1 MARSPASPTGPADSL
16 VPLTKPVPDGPEARL
31 RPVDGLA
38 APPPQMQQQQLPQGG
53 YPQSAPPSQQGDQY
67 NSGIG
72 SGPGN
77 NAGVPKASIQS
88 FGSDQL
94 AEPGRP
100 SGDGGRD
107 GNQTPG
113 PNSDVGGGAPP
124 PQGGVGGAQKDAP
137 STGDTDGGNDRRG
150 GVMGAVA
157 AVPGALASAVG
168 VTGAGYL
175 DAEEHHIVEAQR
187 RPSAPTDMPS
197 RRGVASDGADK
208 AWRQGRTSSAPQS
221 SAATPSGGNRS
232 PMAPAPGGPGLAE
245 AGPPLPGQQREAR
258 PLPPGVAN
266 RYALSSGGVPVP
278 VDPRDPRAPVVAP
291 GAAAAG
297 APAATGG
304 APAPAGGNVPDEPT
318 GSAAFDPMVVAKEVY
333 QETKFFVL
341 AGTLGAAPTVLSG
354 LYWISGVSFTLQIIL
369 GVITGV
375 AVMLLHFL
383 MQGHRRRVRY
393 RRAVRREQLATLK
406 REDIE
411 TLLKMKNLPS
421 WINFPE
427 YDKARL
433 SLWMLDAAAD
443 CSLTLLACGLFTWL
457 QLKWLNVFIIKIWPF
472 VNRAASELLMNTV
485 QPILDQYK
493 MGVIAKMKLKSVTL
507 GNHGPRIDGVKILK
521 AGPDEIV
528 MELMVDW
535 RQGRDQKAVLALDT
549 LVGPDFTVKL
559 KDIRLYGVLRLAF
572 KPLTEHMPGIGAIL
586 VSLRESPLV
595 EFDFDVL
602 GGNLAGLP
610 GLDGLIDNIIRTAVE
625 DMLVYPNRIVVPI
638 VPGDYKWLEL
648 RPVGRLDV
656 TLIEARGLP
665 KTDIIG
671 SCDPYA
677 LIYVRQKQGKIK
689 RSTTKHK
696 NQTPTWNEGFFVE
709 AEDLESQCLTIRM
722 MDDERVERAEMI
734 GIATLPLSQ
743 VQPDMPADMWLDLKS
758 DPKDPESKVRG
769 QVHINVVYKPYTD
782 ANPRKE
788 EEVTVSKEEEAAGA
802 KETKSGGAK
811 RRGKQPDKNE
821 EGGNVA
827 VAGHEYE

>member
-1 MARSPASPTGPADSL
+1 MAQSPASPTGPADSL

-31 RPVDGLA
+31 RPIDGLA
-38 APPPQMQQQQLPQGG
+38 VPLQQMQQQGG
-53 YPQSAPPSQQGDQY
+53 YPQPASLLQGGQY
-67 NSGIG
+67 NSAVGG
-72 SGPGN
+72 GGPGS
-77 NAGVPKASIQS
+77 NAGAPKASIQS

-100 SGDGGRD
+100 SGDGGR
-107 GNQTPG
+107 GGSQTPG
-113 PNSDVGGGAPP
+113 PNSNIGGGAPP
-124 PQGGVGGAQKDAP
+124 PQGGVGGAHKDAP
-137 STGDTDGGNDRRG
+137 STGDNDGGSDRRG

-175 DAEEHHIVEAQR
+175 DAEERRIVEAQR
-187 RPSAPTDMPS
+187 RSSAPLDTPS
-197 RRGVASDGADK
+197 RGGVASDGADK
-208 AWRQGRTSSAPQS
+208 AWRQGRTSTAPQS
-221 SAATPSGGNRS
+221 SAATPGGGNRS
-232 PMAPAPGGPGLAE
+232 PMAPAPGGPGPAE
-245 AGPPLPGQQREAR
+245 AGPPPPSQQREAR

-297 APAATGG
+297 APAAAGG
-304 APAPAGGNVPDEPT
+304 APAPSGGNVPDEAT
-318 GSAAFDPMVVAKEVY
+318 GSAAFDPVVVVKEVY
-333 QETKFFVL
+333 QENKFFVL

-427 YDKARL
+427 YDKA
-433 SLWMLDAAAD
+433 S
-443 CSLTLLACGLFTWL
+443 CS
-457 QLKWLNVFIIKIWPF
+457 LKWLNAFIIKIWPF

-648 RPVGRLDV
+648 RPIGQLDV
-656 TLIEARGLP
+656 TLIEAKGLP
-665 KTDIIG
+665 KTDVIG

-696 NQTPTWNEGFFVE
+696 NQTPIWNEGFFVE
-709 AEDLESQCLTIRM
+709 AEDLESQCLNIRM

-734 GIATLPLSQ
+734 GIAELPLSQ
-743 VQPDMPADMWLDLKS
+743 LQPNMPADMWLDLKN
-758 DPKDPESKVRG
+758 DPKNPESKVKG
-769 QVHINVVYKPYTD
+769 QVHINVVYKPYTE
-782 ANPRKE
+782 ANQRKE
-788 EEVTVSKEEEAAGA
+788 EEVTVSQEEEAAGA
-802 KETKSGGAK
+802 KEAKSGGAK